1 MKKLADLAR
10 SLAKRD
16 ITPGGHVEKWLA
28 GLGALIGIAAVHL
41 VSTSIL
47 GGIDTPLLI
56 ASMGASAVLL
66 FALPHSPLSQPW
78 PLVGGNIISCAIGV
92 MCARWAP
99 EAIAAPV
106 AVGLAITC
114 MYYLRCL
121 HPPGGA
127 TALAAVIGGEQ
138 VHALGFQF
146 IVTPV
151 LLDVASLLGIAI
163 AFNYFFHWRRYP
175 VALALAGAR
184 EAAAATEIHKIGIG
198 RDDLYHALQHMESY
212 VDVTEQDLEQIY
224 ALALQH
230 ARRTEMRPEHIVLG
244 HYYSNG
250 LHGADWSVRR
260 VIDESGATGPERDKI
275 IYRTVAGKDRRSAG
289 TATRIEFAHWARY
302 EVEFK
307 NNAWLRVERTG

>member
-1 MKKLADLAR
+1 MRSFTEFARALAQ
-10 SLAKRD
+10 RD
-16 ITPGGHVEKWLA
+16 ITPGGHIEKWLS
-28 GLGALIGIAAVHL
+28 GIGALIGIAAVYF
-41 VSTSIL
+41 VSASVL
-47 GGIDTPLLI
+47 GGSATPLLI

-78 PLVGGNIISCAIGV
+78 PLVGGNLVSSVIGV
-92 MCARWAP
+92 VCARVAP
-99 EAIAAPV
+99 EAIAAAA
-106 AVGLAITC
+106 AVGMAITC

-127 TALAAVIGGEQ
+127 TALAAVIGGDQ

-146 IVTPV
+146 ILAPV
-151 LLDVASLLGIAI
+151 LLGVVCLLVMAV
-163 AFNYFFHWRRYP
+163 AFNYLFRWRRYP
-175 VALALAGAR
+175 VALAQAGAS
-184 EAAAATEIHKIGIG
+184 EAAAATEIHKMGIG
-198 RDDLYHALQHMESY
+198 HDDLYYALQHMESY

-244 HYYSNG
+244 RYYSNG
-250 LHGADWSVRR
+250 VHGEQWSVRR
-260 VIDESGATGPERDKI
+260 VIDESGVADPARDKV

-289 TATRIEFAHWARY
+289 TVTRVDFAHWARY

-307 NNAWLRVERTG
+307 NNAWLRVERT